1 MFLTLMDSD
10 RKSKRSYPSLQ
21 YFDWQ
26 VYQGNWWIKSQQHFS
41 FVYCH
46 ILCMFQGG
54 TGRTTGA
61 VLSLAFDSNGTIL
74 WTGDEK
80 VWYGIWL

>member
-1 MFLTLMDSD
+1 
-10 RKSKRSYPSLQ
+10 
-21 YFDWQ
+21 
-26 VYQGNWWIKSQQHFS
+26 
-41 FVYCH
+41 
-46 ILCMFQGG
+46 MFQGG

-80 VWYGIWL
+80 VWYGIWLWDLCCMISGDREGGVWILLCYVITTCPHTLFYG